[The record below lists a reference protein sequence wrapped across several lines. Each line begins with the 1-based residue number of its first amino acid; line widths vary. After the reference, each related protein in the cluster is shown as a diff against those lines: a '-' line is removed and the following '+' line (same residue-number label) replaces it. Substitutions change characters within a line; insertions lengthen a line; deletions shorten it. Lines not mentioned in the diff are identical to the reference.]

1 MIIKKKSVLLNAVG
15 RLPEGR
21 TYVNSI
27 DIYPVRDIMIM
38 YKVKY
43 FTNIAFLYDL
53 TVLRNVLIL
62 LYFVFL
68 TTF

>member
-1 MIIKKKSVLLNAVG
+1 MEIIKRKC
-15 RLPEGR
+15 LPFDAPPAGR